1 MTTTTSQ
8 LHVVKNAIVDGLA
21 MRAGLAGVQVASAY
35 LGKDTKAESI
45 QIGVGDELNQSWSQ
59 IGNRE
64 RQEDM
69 IIRGIVWVMK
79 PGADEAVIRTTRA
92 RAVALMAEIE
102 DFLRVDPSIGG
113 LVKVSEIVP
122 KSCTEHANPDGRMC
136 QVDFDVHTMNRL
148 RS

>member
-8 LHVVKNAIVDGLA
+8 LHLVKNAIVDGLA

-102 DFLRVDPSIGG
+102 DFFRVDPSIGG

-122 KSCTEHANPDGRMC
+122 KS
-136 QVDFDVHTMNRL
+136 
-148 RS
+148 